1 MPERRP
7 KPKLP
12 RSVIILNVVMILLI
26 LLVCGLTFS
35 LAFSAIKKETPATT
49 VPTTRST
56 MEALNVSGAEQSEE
70 ESEEARPHTPPVS
83 MTKRTTEPTEP
94 PTPPETT
101 PEPTVES
108 QHADNPTN
116 ESSAPS
122 TSWSQEFFADDLFIG
137 DSISTGLYLYGKLE
151 MKNVAAGIGYTPY
164 KAYSEAIDLYDGTS
178 ATALEYA
185 QKMQPKRIFIMLG
198 SNGMGS
204 TTDIEGMKSTYKT
217 LLEKLTSSCSDS
229 EVYCISVS
237 PVTADSTSAAS
248 AGITNEMISD
258 FNASVKAMCGDMGL
272 RYLDLYS
279 LLIDENGYFN
289 TDYAEVD
296 GLHFLGTTYDVMLSF
311 IQSEIGG

>member
-1 MPERRP
+1 MPEKRP

-12 RSVIILNVVMILLI
+12 RSVIILNVIMILLI

-70 ESEEARPHTPPVS
+70 EETEDRPHTPPVS

-94 PTPPETT
+94 PPPPETT

-108 QHADNPTN
+108 LPAESN
-116 ESSAPS
+116 EISEVFPVYSK
-122 TSWSQEFFADDLFIG
+122 EFFADDLFIG
-137 DSISTGLYLYGKLE
+137 DSISTGLYLYGKLDK
-151 MKNVAAGIGYTPY
+151 KNVAAGIGYTPY
-164 KAYSEAIDLYDGTS
+164 KAYSEAVELYDGTN

-204 TTDIEGMKSTYKT
+204 STDIEGMKSTYRT
-217 LLEKLTSSCSDS
+217 LLEKLTDSCPDS

-237 PVTADSTSAAS
+237 PVTAGSTSAAS

-258 FNASVKAMCGDMGL
+258 FNTSVKEMCGDMGL

-279 LLIDENGYFN
+279 LLTDESGYFSA
-289 TDYAEVD
+289 DYAEVD

-311 IQSEIGG
+311 IQSEISE

>member
-1 MPERRP
+1 MPEKRP

-12 RSVIILNVVMILLI
+12 RSVIILNVIMILLI

-49 VPTTRST
+49 VTTTRST
-56 MEALNVSGAEQSEE
+56 MEALNVNGAEQSEE
-70 ESEEARPHTPPVS
+70 EETEDRPHTPPVS

-94 PTPPETT
+94 PPPPETT

-108 QHADNPTN
+108 LPAESN
-116 ESSAPS
+116 ENSENFPVYSK
-122 TSWSQEFFADDLFIG
+122 EFFADDLFIG
-137 DSISTGLYLYGKLE
+137 DSISTGLYLYGKLDK
-151 MKNVAAGIGYTPY
+151 KNVAAGIGYTPY
-164 KAYSEAIDLYDGTS
+164 KAYSEAVELYDGTS

-185 QKMQPKRIFIMLG
+185 QKMQPKRIFVMLG

-204 TTDIEGMKSTYKT
+204 STDIEGMKSTYKT
-217 LLEKLTSSCSDS
+217 LLEKLTDSCPNS
-229 EVYCISVS
+229 EVYCVSVS

-258 FNASVKAMCGDMGL
+258 FNASVKGMCGDMGL

-279 LLIDENGYFN
+279 LLIDENGYFS

-296 GLHFLGTTYDVMLSF
+296 GLHFLGSTYDVMLSF
-311 IQSEIGG
+311 IQSEISE

>member
-12 RSVIILNVVMILLI
+12 RSVIILNVIMILLI

-49 VPTTRST
+49 VSTTGST
-56 MEALNVSGAEQSEE
+56 MEQLNVSGIE
-70 ESEEARPHTPPVS
+70 ESREETEDRPHTPPVS

-94 PTPPETT
+94 PPPPETAS
-101 PEPTVES
+101 EPTSES
-108 QHADNPTN
+108 TA
-116 ESSAPS
+116 SVS
-122 TSWSQEFFADDLFIG
+122 TDFFPKYSQEFFADDLFIG

-164 KAYSEAIDLYDGTS
+164 KAYSEAVDLYDGTS

-185 QKMQPKRIFIMLG
+185 QKTQPKRIFVMLG

-204 TTDIEGMKSTYKT
+204 GTDIEGMKSTYKT
-217 LLEKLTSSCSDS
+217 LLEKLTASCPDS
-229 EVYCISVS
+229 EIYCISVS

-248 AGITNEMISD
+248 AGITNEMISE
-258 FNASVKAMCGDMGL
+258 FNASIKDICGDMGL

-279 LLIDENGYFN
+279 LLVDESGFFGA
-289 TDYAEVD
+289 DYAEVD

-311 IQSEIGG
+311 IQSEISG

>member
-1 MPERRP
+1 MPEKRP

-12 RSVIILNVVMILLI
+12 RSVIILNVIMILLI

-70 ESEEARPHTPPVS
+70 EETEDRPHTPPVS

-94 PTPPETT
+94 PPPPETT

-108 QHADNPTN
+108 LPAESN
-116 ESSAPS
+116 EISEVFPVYSK
-122 TSWSQEFFADDLFIG
+122 EFFADDLFIG
-137 DSISTGLYLYGKLE
+137 DSISTGLYLYGKLDK
-151 MKNVAAGIGYTPY
+151 KNVAAGIGYTPY
-164 KAYSEAIDLYDGTS
+164 KAYSEAVELYDGTN

-204 TTDIEGMKSTYKT
+204 STDIEGMKSTYRT
-217 LLEKLTSSCSDS
+217 LLEKLTDSCPDS

-237 PVTADSTSAAS
+237 PVTAGSTSAAS

-258 FNASVKAMCGDMGL
+258 FNTSVKGMCGDMGL

-279 LLIDENGYFN
+279 LLTDESGYFSA
-289 TDYAEVD
+289 DYAEVD

-311 IQSEIGG
+311 IQSEISE

>member
-1 MPERRP
+1 MPEKRP

-12 RSVIILNVVMILLI
+12 RSVIILNVIMILLI

-49 VPTTRST
+49 VTTTRST
-56 MEALNVSGAEQSEE
+56 MEALNVNGAEQSEE
-70 ESEEARPHTPPVS
+70 EETEDRPHTPPVS

-94 PTPPETT
+94 PPPPETT

-108 QHADNPTN
+108 LPAESN
-116 ESSAPS
+116 ENSENFPVYSK
-122 TSWSQEFFADDLFIG
+122 EFFADDLFIG
-137 DSISTGLYLYGKLE
+137 DSISTGLYLYGKLDK
-151 MKNVAAGIGYTPY
+151 KNVAAGIGYTPY
-164 KAYSEAIDLYDGTS
+164 KAYSEAVELYDGTS

-185 QKMQPKRIFIMLG
+185 QKMQPKRIFVMLG

-204 TTDIEGMKSTYKT
+204 STDIEGMKSTYKT
-217 LLEKLTSSCSDS
+217 LLEKLTDSCPNS
-229 EVYCISVS
+229 EVYCVSVS

-258 FNASVKAMCGDMGL
+258 FNASVKGMCGDMGL

-279 LLIDENGYFN
+279 LLINESGYFS

-311 IQSEIGG
+311 IQSEISG